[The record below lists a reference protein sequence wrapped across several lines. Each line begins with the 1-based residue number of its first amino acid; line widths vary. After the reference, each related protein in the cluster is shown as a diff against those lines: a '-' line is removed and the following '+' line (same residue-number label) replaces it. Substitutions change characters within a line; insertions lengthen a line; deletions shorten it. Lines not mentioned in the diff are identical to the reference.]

1 MLAGM
6 CLATPVAVVRR
17 AIFCAS
23 SPLTEVGCAA
33 CPCKTS
39 WDEEARVWVATS
51 DDVPGLATEAATLE
65 AMLPRLEV
73 PISELPELNDALPA
87 EGEAGPFEL
96 VALGQASRSRHAA

>member
-1 MLAGM
+1 M
-6 CLATPVAVVRR
+6 
-17 AIFCAS
+17 
-23 SPLTEVGCAA
+23 
-33 CPCKTS
+33 
-39 WDEEARVWVATS
+39 
-51 DDVPGLATEAATLE
+51 PGLATEAATLE